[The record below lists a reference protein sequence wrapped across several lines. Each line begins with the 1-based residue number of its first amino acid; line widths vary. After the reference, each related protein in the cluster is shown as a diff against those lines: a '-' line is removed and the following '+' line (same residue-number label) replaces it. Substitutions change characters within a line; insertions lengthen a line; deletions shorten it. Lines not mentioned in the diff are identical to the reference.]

1 MYILQCADG
10 SYYTGST
17 TNLELRLAQH
27 QAGEGANHTKKRL
40 PVKLV
45 YYEFFDRIQ
54 DAFYREKQVQGWSRK
69 KKEALIKGDYELLK
83 RLSRSSPVASA
94 SSATGEKNPLPEP
107 FPEPPPLPEP
117 AEGSGNIPVASAGSA
132 TGETTSSASGEKNP
146 LPEPAEGSGNIPVA
160 STGTIPVASTGSATG
175 ETTSSATGET
185 TSSATGETKS
195 SATGK
200 AASSATGR
208 RRKKPLSEPFPEPPP
223 LPEPA
228 EGSGNNKNPKPM
240 SKNNKNKLVPRLRFP
255 EFQNAGEWEVKRL
268 EEILDYE
275 RPDKYIVRDE
285 NYTNEGTPVLTANK
299 SFILGYT
306 QETDGICN
314 DIPAIIFDDFT
325 VDKKFADFP
334 FKVKSSAIKILR
346 AKGKDDLKFLFGL
359 MSLIRFEAKEH
370 KRYYLSTY
378 QKLSVPIPKPAEQQK
393 IASCLSSLDEVI
405 AGERQKLELLQQ
417 HKKGLLQQLFP
428 QEGETVPRLRF
439 PEFQNAGEW
448 EVKKL
453 EEVFDFQE
461 GFPFSS
467 RDLTD
472 NKENAKQVVRITE
485 INNHNKNA
493 EKVYVPNKKIEE
505 LSIEY
510 YKVTKGDLLLSL
522 TGAAGFNFFIWN
534 GEEAYLNQRN
544 VKFIPKDKINKAILF
559 LIEPLIHKKI
569 NLMGTGQNNNLS
581 KEALKDV
588 LLLIPKLPEQQKIAS
603 CLSSL
608 DDLITAQT
616 QKIELLEQHKKGL
629 VQGLFPME
637 NG

>member
-1 MYILQCADG
+1 
-10 SYYTGST
+10 
-17 TNLELRLAQH
+17 
-27 QAGEGANHTKKRL
+27 
-40 PVKLV
+40 
-45 YYEFFDRIQ
+45 
-54 DAFYREKQVQGWSRK
+54 
-69 KKEALIKGDYELLK
+69 
-83 RLSRSSPVASA
+83 
-94 SSATGEKNPLPEP
+94 
-107 FPEPPPLPEP
+107 
-117 AEGSGNIPVASAGSA
+117 
-132 TGETTSSASGEKNP
+132 
-146 LPEPAEGSGNIPVA
+146 
-160 STGTIPVASTGSATG
+160 
-175 ETTSSATGET
+175 
-185 TSSATGETKS
+185 
-195 SATGK
+195 
-200 AASSATGR
+200 
-208 RRKKPLSEPFPEPPP
+208 
-223 LPEPA
+223 
-228 EGSGNNKNPKPM
+228 M

-255 EFQNAGEWEVKRL
+255 EFQQSGEWEVKRL

-325 VDKKFADFP
+325 VDKKFVDFP

-448 EVKKL
+448 EVKRLGEVAESVMYGMNAAAVPFDGVNKYIRITDINEETRMFMPENITSPAGKL
-453 EEVFDFQE
+453 EDKYIVKV
-461 GFPFSS
+461 G
-467 RDLTD
+467 DLLIARTGASVGKSYLH
-472 NKENAKQVVRITE
+472 NKENGKF
-485 INNHNKNA
+485 
-493 EKVYVPNKKIEE
+493 YF
-505 LSIEY
+505 
-510 YKVTKGDLLLSL
+510 
-522 TGAAGFNFFIWN
+522 AGFLIRFRIKKEVPYFIYAQTLTKRYQKWVTETSMRSGQPGIN
-534 GEEAYLNQRN
+534 SEEYKSFQI
-544 VKFIPKDKINKAILF
+544 FIPPEK
-559 LIEPLIHKKI
+559 
-569 NLMGTGQNNNLS
+569 S
-581 KEALKDV
+581 
-588 LLLIPKLPEQQKIAS
+588 EQQKIAS

-629 VQGLFPME
+629 VQGLFPMD
-637 NG
+637 N

>member
-1 MYILQCADG
+1 
-10 SYYTGST
+10 
-17 TNLELRLAQH
+17 
-27 QAGEGANHTKKRL
+27 
-40 PVKLV
+40 
-45 YYEFFDRIQ
+45 
-54 DAFYREKQVQGWSRK
+54 
-69 KKEALIKGDYELLK
+69 
-83 RLSRSSPVASA
+83 
-94 SSATGEKNPLPEP
+94 
-107 FPEPPPLPEP
+107 
-117 AEGSGNIPVASAGSA
+117 
-132 TGETTSSASGEKNP
+132 
-146 LPEPAEGSGNIPVA
+146 
-160 STGTIPVASTGSATG
+160 
-175 ETTSSATGET
+175 
-185 TSSATGETKS
+185 
-195 SATGK
+195 
-200 AASSATGR
+200 
-208 RRKKPLSEPFPEPPP
+208 
-223 LPEPA
+223 
-228 EGSGNNKNPKPM
+228 M

-255 EFQNAGEWEVKRL
+255 GFSKYWEVKPVSEMCVVFKGSPLSKADLVENGSVKCIHYGELFTKYSEVISTIYSKTNRSDGFKSEVGDVL
-268 EEILDYE
+268 MPSSDVTPDGLAKASALMLDG
-275 RPDKYIVRDE
+275 V
-285 NYTNEGTPVLTANK
+285 
-299 SFILGYT
+299 ILGGDMNILRPKKDINPIFLSYLLNHSKRDIIKLVSGT
-306 QETDGICN
+306 TVKHIYPSQISILPLPIVN
-314 DIPAIIFDDFT
+314 DI
-325 VDKKFADFP
+325 
-334 FKVKSSAIKILR
+334 S
-346 AKGKDDLKFLFGL
+346 
-359 MSLIRFEAKEH
+359 
-370 KRYYLSTY
+370 
-378 QKLSVPIPKPAEQQK
+378 EQQK

-453 EEVFDFQE
+453 GEVFDFQE

-637 NG
+637 NE